1 MFQPALLRV
10 YVYRSI
16 KHRFSAGKFSRRISR
31 SIRKHC
37 SQVVGRSNEKKSR
50 LCEACTEFVDDNLI
64 DRSNLGKNMQEIRD
78 AETADAAGNEDGEN
92 EDEDAVSE
100 EEENDQKAF
109 LSLPKEY
116 FEHFYQPLDGLEG
129 KKDLENGAHA
139 DEWRDMAEAGVRRF
153 VASVRAYCIE
163 VGNGLEEQENVLMIC
178 KLAQQVVKQ
187 MDLFKQDDCMDIL
200 KYVKVK
206 KVPGGEMIRNSKCYD
221 GVVFSSDVVNRKME
235 MDIDS
240 CPLTLIQMPLT
251 FDKYNVRTDL
261 DALRDQEQIYLDL
274 KVEKIVK
281 DVLPESPKLLICQAV
296 VSQLAQERLTKRGI
310 SVIIGVKEH
319 LLHAISR
326 CTGARVMPAVDS
338 IRRTFPPTKDCEI
351 GGKAQ
356 RFYVNRIGYVGEEG
370 YKALTVIEG
379 SIKGKFSTVCL
390 RGSNAKF
397 AKPVL
402 KWAIRLARHL
412 QLESELL
419 FELWCRPWRRELEKH
434 GDKGDDVESFW
445 SENQV
450 EGRTQTKIT

>member
-1 MFQPALLRV
+1 MLGRTGHIFLQ
-10 YVYRSI
+10 
-16 KHRFSAGKFSRRISR
+16 G
-31 SIRKHC
+31 
-37 SQVVGRSNEKKSR
+37 VGCDS
-50 LCEACTEFVDDNLI
+50 
-64 DRSNLGKNMQEIRD
+64 
-78 AETADAAGNEDGEN
+78 
-92 EDEDAVSE
+92 
-100 EEENDQKAF
+100 
-109 LSLPKEY
+109 P
-116 FEHFYQPLDGLEG
+116 
-129 KKDLENGAHA
+129 
-139 DEWRDMAEAGVRRF
+139 
-153 VASVRAYCIE
+153 
-163 VGNGLEEQENVLMIC
+163 
-178 KLAQQVVKQ
+178 
-187 MDLFKQDDCMDIL
+187 
-200 KYVKVK
+200 
-206 KVPGGEMIRNSKCYD
+206 PGYD

-235 MDIDS
+235 MDIES

-390 RGSNAKF
+390 RGSTAKF

-434 GDKGDDVESFW
+434 GDNGDDFESFW
-445 SENQV
+445 S
-450 EGRTQTKIT
+450 KK